1 MQELGYAFYTGKSC
15 VKIGIRLRLSCNEYI
30 LIYNYR
36 KGNYMKKTND
46 NFIMLPTVDICF
58 KNLMDHP
65 DVRKGFIAALLRC
78 SPNEISKTTLL
89 PTTLKREYGN
99 DKLGIL
105 DVLVLLQNGTQIN
118 MEMQVAYFDYW
129 NARVLFYLG
138 KTFTGQLKKGD
149 SYEELKKCVHV
160 SILDFIHFTDDDV
173 CCRRISFCDEKTGKK
188 YTDLMEIQIL
198 ELKKLPQKMQD
209 EEEIISW
216 MRFFGGKSREEFED
230 MAKTNE
236 YIGIA
241 YEELQKLSADEL
253 KRLDYEAREKAV
265 RDYNSQM
272 RSALRR
278 GARGKL
284 KEQTRKKLEKGMN
297 IDAIAEILEEDTDT
311 IQELADEI
319 EKEKTSSQKKTGE
332 GISGE

>member
-1 MQELGYAFYTGKSC
+1 M
-15 VKIGIRLRLSCNEYI
+15 
-30 LIYNYR
+30 
-36 KGNYMKKTND
+36 
-46 NFIMLPTVDICF
+46 
-58 KNLMDHP
+58 
-65 DVRKGFIAALLRC
+65 
-78 SPNEISKTTLL
+78 
-89 PTTLKREYGN
+89 
-99 DKLGIL
+99 
-105 DVLVLLQNGTQIN
+105 
-118 MEMQVAYFDYW
+118 AYFDYW

-284 KEQTRKKLEKGMN
+284 KEQTRKSWK
-297 IDAIAEILEEDTDT
+297 
-311 IQELADEI
+311 
-319 EKEKTSSQKKTGE
+319 KE
-332 GISGE
+332 

>member
-1 MQELGYAFYTGKSC
+1 ME
-15 VKIGIRLRLSCNEYI
+15 
-30 LIYNYR
+30 
-36 KGNYMKKTND
+36 KTND
-46 NFIMLPTVDICF
+46 KFIMLPTVDICF
-58 KNLMDHP
+58 KNLMDNP
-65 DVRKGFIAALLRC
+65 DVRKGFIAALLRR
-78 SPNEISKTTLL
+78 SPDEIRDTTLL
-89 PTTLKREYGN
+89 PTSLKREYGN

-105 DVLVLLQNGTQIN
+105 DVLILLQDGTQID

-129 NARVLFYLG
+129 DARVLFYLG

-149 SYEELKKCVHV
+149 SYEELKKCIHV

-173 CCRRISFCDEKTGKK
+173 CCRRISFCDEKTGRK

-198 ELKKLPQKMQD
+198 ELKKLPQKMQG

-216 MRFFGGKSREEFED
+216 MRFFGGKSRKEFED
-230 MAKTNE
+230 MAKANE

-265 RDYNSQM
+265 RDYNCQM

-284 KEQTRKKLEKGMN
+284 KEQTRKKLVKGMK
-297 IDAIAEILEEDTDT
+297 IEEIAEILEEDRDT
-311 IQELADEI
+311 IQELAEEI
-319 EKEKTSSQKKTGE
+319 MKENASSQRTEGE
-332 GISGE
+332 ASPEE

>member
-1 MQELGYAFYTGKSC
+1 ME
-15 VKIGIRLRLSCNEYI
+15 
-30 LIYNYR
+30 
-36 KGNYMKKTND
+36 KTND
-46 NFIMLPTVDICF
+46 KFIMLPTVDICF
-58 KNLMDHP
+58 KNLMDNP
-65 DVRKGFIAALLRC
+65 DVRKGFIAALLRR
-78 SPNEISKTTLL
+78 SPDEIRDTTLL
-89 PTTLKREYGN
+89 PTSLKREYGN

-105 DVLVLLQNGTQIN
+105 DVLILLQDGTQID

-129 NARVLFYLG
+129 DARVLFYLG

-149 SYEELKKCVHV
+149 SYEELKKCIHV

-173 CCRRISFCDEKTGKK
+173 CCRRISFCDEKTGRK

-198 ELKKLPQKMQD
+198 ELKKLPQKMQG

-216 MRFFGGKSREEFED
+216 MRFFGGKSRKEFED
-230 MAKTNE
+230 MAKANE

-265 RDYNSQM
+265 RDYNCQM

-284 KEQTRKKLEKGMN
+284 REITKKKLEKGMS
-297 IDAIAEILEEDTDT
+297 IEEIAEILEEDRDT
-311 IQELADEI
+311 IQELAEEI
-319 EKEKTSSQKKTGE
+319 MKENASSQRTEGE
-332 GISGE
+332 ASPEE

>member
-1 MQELGYAFYTGKSC
+1 
-15 VKIGIRLRLSCNEYI
+15 
-30 LIYNYR
+30 
-36 KGNYMKKTND
+36 
-46 NFIMLPTVDICF
+46 
-58 KNLMDHP
+58 
-65 DVRKGFIAALLRC
+65 
-78 SPNEISKTTLL
+78 
-89 PTTLKREYGN
+89 
-99 DKLGIL
+99 
-105 DVLVLLQNGTQIN
+105 
-118 MEMQVAYFDYW
+118 
-129 NARVLFYLG
+129 
-138 KTFTGQLKKGD
+138 
-149 SYEELKKCVHV
+149 
-160 SILDFIHFTDDDV
+160 
-173 CCRRISFCDEKTGKK
+173 
-188 YTDLMEIQIL
+188 
-198 ELKKLPQKMQD
+198 
-209 EEEIISW
+209 
-216 MRFFGGKSREEFED
+216 
-230 MAKTNE
+230 MAKANE

-311 IQELADEI
+311 IQEIADEI

>member
-1 MQELGYAFYTGKSC
+1 ME
-15 VKIGIRLRLSCNEYI
+15 
-30 LIYNYR
+30 
-36 KGNYMKKTND
+36 KTND
-46 NFIMLPTVDICF
+46 KFIMLPTVDICF
-58 KNLMDHP
+58 KNLMDNP
-65 DVRKGFIAALLRC
+65 DVRKGFIAALLRR
-78 SPNEISKTTLL
+78 SPDEIRETTLL
-89 PTTLKREYGN
+89 PTSLKREYGN

-105 DVLVLLQNGTQIN
+105 DVLILLQDGTQID

-129 NARVLFYLG
+129 DARVLFYLG
-138 KTFTGQLKKGD
+138 KTFTSQLKKGD
-149 SYEELKKCVHV
+149 SYEELKKCIHV

-173 CCRRISFCDEKTGKK
+173 CCRRISFCDEKTGRK

-198 ELKKLPQKMQD
+198 ELKKLPQKMQG

-216 MRFFGGKSREEFED
+216 MRFFGGKNRKEFED
-230 MAKTNE
+230 MAKANE

-265 RDYNSQM
+265 RDYNCQM

-284 KEQTRKKLEKGMN
+284 REITKKKLEKGMS
-297 IDAIAEILEEDTDT
+297 IEEIAEILEEDRDT
-311 IQELADEI
+311 IQELAEEI
-319 EKEKTSSQKKTGE
+319 MKENASSQRTEGE
-332 GISGE
+332 ASPEE

>member
-1 MQELGYAFYTGKSC
+1 
-15 VKIGIRLRLSCNEYI
+15 
-30 LIYNYR
+30 
-36 KGNYMKKTND
+36 MKKTND

-105 DVLVLLQNGTQIN
+105 DVLVLLQNGTQID

-230 MAKTNE
+230 MAKANE

-311 IQELADEI
+311 IQEIADEI

>member
-1 MQELGYAFYTGKSC
+1 ME
-15 VKIGIRLRLSCNEYI
+15 
-30 LIYNYR
+30 
-36 KGNYMKKTND
+36 KTND
-46 NFIMLPTVDICF
+46 KFIMLPTVDICF
-58 KNLMDHP
+58 KNLMDNP
-65 DVRKGFIAALLRC
+65 DVRKGFIAALLRR
-78 SPNEISKTTLL
+78 SPDEIRDTTLL
-89 PTTLKREYGN
+89 PTSLKREYGN

-105 DVLVLLQNGTQIN
+105 DVLILLQDGTQID

-129 NARVLFYLG
+129 DARVLFYLG

-149 SYEELKKCVHV
+149 SYEELKKCIHV
-160 SILDFIHFTDDDV
+160 SILDFIYFTDDDV
-173 CCRRISFCDEKTGKK
+173 CCRRISFCDEKTGRK

-198 ELKKLPQKMQD
+198 ELKKLPQKMQG

-216 MRFFGGKSREEFED
+216 MRFFGGKSRKEFED
-230 MAKTNE
+230 MAKANE

-265 RDYNSQM
+265 RDYNCQM

-284 KEQTRKKLEKGMN
+284 KEQTRKKLVKGMK
-297 IDAIAEILEEDTDT
+297 IEEIAEILEEDRDT
-311 IQELADEI
+311 IQELAEEI
-319 EKEKTSSQKKTGE
+319 MKENASSQRTEGE
-332 GISGE
+332 ASPEE

>member
-1 MQELGYAFYTGKSC
+1 ME
-15 VKIGIRLRLSCNEYI
+15 
-30 LIYNYR
+30 
-36 KGNYMKKTND
+36 KTND
-46 NFIMLPTVDICF
+46 KFIMLPTVDICF

-65 DVRKGFIAALLRC
+65 DVRKGFIAALLRR
-78 SPNEISKTTLL
+78 SPDEIRETTLL

-99 DKLGIL
+99 DNLGIL
-105 DVLVLLQNGTQIN
+105 DVLILLQDGTQID

-129 NARVLFYLG
+129 DARVLFYLG

-149 SYEELKKCVHV
+149 SYEELKKCIHV
-160 SILDFIHFTDDDV
+160 SILDFIHFTEDDV
-173 CCRRISFCDEKTGKK
+173 CCRRISFCDEKTGRK

-198 ELKKLPQKMQD
+198 ELKKLPQKMQG

-230 MAKTNE
+230 MAKANE

-265 RDYNSQM
+265 RDYNCQM

-284 KEQTRKKLEKGMN
+284 REITKKKLAKGMT
-297 IDAIAEILEEDTDT
+297 IEEIAELLEEDTDT
-311 IQELADEI
+311 IRELAEEI
-319 EKEKTSSQKKTGE
+319 MKENTSSQRMAGE
-332 GISGE
+332 ASPEE

>member
-1 MQELGYAFYTGKSC
+1 
-15 VKIGIRLRLSCNEYI
+15 
-30 LIYNYR
+30 
-36 KGNYMKKTND
+36 MKKTND

-105 DVLVLLQNGTQIN
+105 DVLVLLQNGTQID

-129 NARVLFYLG
+129 DARVLFYLG

-160 SILDFIHFTDDDV
+160 SILDFIHFTDDDM

-188 YTDLMEIQIL
+188 YADLMEIQIL

-209 EEEIISW
+209 EEEIILW

-284 KEQTRKKLEKGMN
+284 KEQTRKKLEKGMT
-297 IDAIAEILEEDTDT
+297 IDTIAEILEEDTDT

-319 EKEKTSSQKKTGE
+319 EKEKTSSQEKTGE

>member
-1 MQELGYAFYTGKSC
+1 M
-15 VKIGIRLRLSCNEYI
+15 
-30 LIYNYR
+30 
-36 KGNYMKKTND
+36 
-46 NFIMLPTVDICF
+46 
-58 KNLMDHP
+58 
-65 DVRKGFIAALLRC
+65 
-78 SPNEISKTTLL
+78 
-89 PTTLKREYGN
+89 
-99 DKLGIL
+99 
-105 DVLVLLQNGTQIN
+105 
-118 MEMQVAYFDYW
+118 
-129 NARVLFYLG
+129 G

-230 MAKTNE
+230 MAKANE

-311 IQELADEI
+311 IQEIADEI